1 MHYLPTNGCV
11 MVLPPVAPE
20 LVARLANYTIDDRAR
35 MTLRDLSAVLEPHLG
50 QAIDEVIAGAAR
62 LPQVAETYQ
71 KSGHEF
77 RRIENSQ
84 YRELLKA

>member
-20 LVARLANYTIDDRAR
+20 LIARLANYTIDDRAR

-62 LPQVAETYQ
+62 LPQVAETTRRAAM
-71 KSGHEF
+71 SSAASRF
-77 RRIENSQ
+77 RNTGSC
-84 YRELLKA
+84 